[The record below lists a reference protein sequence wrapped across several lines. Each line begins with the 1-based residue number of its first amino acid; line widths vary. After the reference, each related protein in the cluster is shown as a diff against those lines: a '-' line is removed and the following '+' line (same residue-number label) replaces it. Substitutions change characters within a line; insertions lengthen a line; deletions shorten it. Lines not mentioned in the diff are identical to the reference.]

1 MKYVIWGAGLR
12 GKRLF
17 YHLRSEDVLAFV
29 DKNVEKEGKMF
40 CGKEIISL
48 EKYISNYSMAIIII
62 AHVFEDESVEEL
74 KEKGI
79 NRYMKSSDC
88 PGEFQEE
95 NIRFYL
101 NDYIKNIV
109 SASVSYG
116 IYGCTVYSLEVYR
129 WLSEAGDKRSCL
141 ILDNSISPEIAE
153 LIKQYGYRTITEDD
167 VSAETTQ
174 CILNCKDVEGDDNTN
189 IFKGISQKNIY
200 DCSDVIK
207 EYYNSEIENLK
218 DIHKNE
224 SCVIVA
230 TGPSLRVEDLNLLN
244 EKQIVSFGVNKIGY
258 IYRSTIWRPTYYVG
272 EDSALLL
279 SDYFKDIR
287 PDQES
292 KYAFLGDTSEAFWKD
307 QHDAKLLK
315 YHLCAEWTFGR
326 YPKFSEDLSRKAYL
340 GGTIV
345 YTCIQLAVYMGFK
358 EIYLLGVDFTGAN
371 AQGSKY
377 DHFYPECELTSV
389 SYTDQIKLAYEK
401 AKLYADEHGIKIYNA
416 TRGGRLEVFERVD
429 FDSVF

>member
-129 WLSEAGDKRSCL
+129 WLSEAGDKR
-141 ILDNSISPEIAE
+141 
-153 LIKQYGYRTITEDD
+153 
-167 VSAETTQ
+167 
-174 CILNCKDVEGDDNTN
+174 
-189 IFKGISQKNIY
+189 
-200 DCSDVIK
+200 
-207 EYYNSEIENLK
+207 
-218 DIHKNE
+218 
-224 SCVIVA
+224 
-230 TGPSLRVEDLNLLN
+230 
-244 EKQIVSFGVNKIGY
+244 
-258 IYRSTIWRPTYYVG
+258 
-272 EDSALLL
+272 
-279 SDYFKDIR
+279 
-287 PDQES
+287 
-292 KYAFLGDTSEAFWKD
+292 
-307 QHDAKLLK
+307 
-315 YHLCAEWTFGR
+315 
-326 YPKFSEDLSRKAYL
+326 
-340 GGTIV
+340 
-345 YTCIQLAVYMGFK
+345 
-358 EIYLLGVDFTGAN
+358 
-371 AQGSKY
+371 
-377 DHFYPECELTSV
+377 
-389 SYTDQIKLAYEK
+389 
-401 AKLYADEHGIKIYNA
+401 
-416 TRGGRLEVFERVD
+416 
-429 FDSVF
+429 